1 MIFNEEKPIYVQI
14 ADRLCDEIL
23 ADKYMENA
31 PVPATREYA
40 ALLQVNNNT
49 AMKAYASLAED
60 DIIYNKRGSGYFVSE
75 GAKYK
80 ISEMRKKDFI
90 DRMLPD
96 MFRNMQYLG
105 ITLDDVEKAWKKYEG
120 DSEK

>member
-23 ADKYMENA
+23 ADKYGENA

-75 GAKYK
+75 GAKDK
-80 ISEMRKKDFI
+80 ISKMRKIDFI

-105 ITLDDVEKAWKKYEG
+105 ITLDDVKEAWKKYEG
-120 DSEK
+120 MH

>member
-23 ADKYMENA
+23 ADRYTEYS

-60 DIIYNKRGSGYFVSE
+60 NIIYNKRGSGYFVCE
-75 GAKYK
+75 GAKDK

-90 DRMLPD
+90 DRMLPE

-105 ITLDDVEKAWKKYEG
+105 ITLEDVENAWKKYEG
-120 DSEK
+120 

>member
-14 ADRLCDEIL
+14 ADRLCGEIL
-23 ADKYMENA
+23 AGKYGENA

-40 ALLQVNNNT
+40 SLLQVNNNT

-60 DIIYNKRGSGYFVSE
+60 DIIYNRRGSGYFVSE
-75 GAKYK
+75 GAKER
-80 ISEMRKKDFI
+80 ISEMRKQDFI
-90 DRMLPD
+90 NRMLPD

-105 ITLDDVEKAWKKYEG
+105 ITLDDVQEAWKKYE
-120 DSEK
+120 EKK